1 MRKQR
6 YIFRKR
12 EMLKQKL
19 EVLTRLKK
27 AVQLEEA
34 GKVEE
39 GKIIREEALRLL
51 DDIIQELED
60 KITPPKEREIDRSV
74 FPQSGEI
81 LAEGERTSLRVL
93 QEAEKEKHLA
103 VLLAYSPVKGTPE
116 QEKTEAALWE
126 DACGEAAFVCS
137 IYDRNSGEYLGYCA
151 IKDLTRRDLKLAIEF
166 LPEACHKGYGTEAL
180 RIFVD
185 TLHKL
190 TGEKA
195 FRARADGISEF
206 AIHGEEIEKFQEENK
221 DLITDEIRAVA
232 AELCMEA
239 EEILGYVLEYR
250 LEMGE

>member
-103 VLLAYSPVKGTPE
+103 VLLAYSP
-116 QEKTEAALWE
+116 
-126 DACGEAAFVCS
+126 
-137 IYDRNSGEYLGYCA
+137 
-151 IKDLTRRDLKLAIEF
+151 
-166 LPEACHKGYGTEAL
+166 
-180 RIFVD
+180 
-185 TLHKL
+185 
-190 TGEKA
+190 
-195 FRARADGISEF
+195 
-206 AIHGEEIEKFQEENK
+206 
-221 DLITDEIRAVA
+221 
-232 AELCMEA
+232 
-239 EEILGYVLEYR
+239 
-250 LEMGE
+250 